1 MKEKAGIR
9 IVGGMKSEAEH
20 RRNGGEGGGGEQPRL
35 QRREVQEEQ
44 RNMGKEV

>member
-9 IVGGMKSEAEH
+9 IVEGMKSEAEH
-20 RRNGGEGGGGEQPRL
+20 RRKGGGGGEQPRL